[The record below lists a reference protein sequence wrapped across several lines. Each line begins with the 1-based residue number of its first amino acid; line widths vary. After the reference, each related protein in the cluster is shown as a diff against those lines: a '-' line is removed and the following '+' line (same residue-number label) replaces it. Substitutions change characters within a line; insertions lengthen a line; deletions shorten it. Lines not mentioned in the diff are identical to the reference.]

1 MATAPKLVTM
11 RPRPIA
17 KQSPLT
23 PELRE
28 FIDRAIVP
36 ALVKQY
42 LSELDRENELA
53 KPNACMPKSDSSTAA
68 PSLRGR

>member
-1 MATAPKLVTM
+1 MATAPKLVTLRA
-11 RPRPIA
+11 RPA

-42 LSELDRENELA
+42 LAELDDENELA
-53 KPNACMPKSDSSTAA
+53 KPNARVSQSLSSTAA
-68 PSLRGR
+68 RLRGR

>member
-17 KQSPLT
+17 KKSPLT

-42 LSELDRENELA
+42 LSELDGENKLA
-53 KPNACMPKSDSSTAA
+53 ESNARVSQSLSSTADR
-68 PSLRGR
+68 LRGR

>member
-1 MATAPKLVTM
+1 MASAPKLV
-11 RPRPIA
+11 PIRRKPA
-17 KQSPLT
+17 KLASPLT

-42 LSELDRENELA
+42 LSELDGENELA
-53 KPNACMPKSDSSTAA
+53 KPNACMPKSDSNTAA
-68 PSLRGR
+68 PILRG